1 MDAFC
6 AVLAI
11 ALALKVL
18 APGTLATPAVS
29 AWTTV
34 FVAICVQAAPY
45 LVLGVTVST
54 AIAVFVPSEFFQR
67 ALPGRPEFAVP
78 IAGLAGVALPGC
90 ECGSVPVAASLM
102 ERGVARGPA
111 VAFLLSAPAIN
122 PVVLVATAVAF
133 PGHPIV
139 VAARATGSLLT
150 SVLVGW
156 IWQRFGRD
164 SPLPRRLGGHLAGG
178 RWERARAVASH
189 DVTQAI
195 GFLTI
200 GAAAAATLNVSVPR
214 SFLAH
219 FGHSDLIAVPALS
232 LLAIVVAVCSEAD
245 AFVAASLT
253 QFSLTARLA
262 FMVVGPA
269 VDVKLIAMQLGTF
282 GGQFTARFAPL
293 TAVTAALAAAAV
305 GIMLL

>member
-1 MDAFC
+1 A
-6 AVLAI
+6 
-11 ALALKVL
+11 
-18 APGTLATPAVS
+18 LATPAVA

-34 FVAICVQAAPY
+34 FVAICVQASPY
-45 LVLGVTVST
+45 LALGVGVST
-54 AIAVFVPSEFFQR
+54 AIAVFVPAAFFQR
-67 ALPGRPEFAVP
+67 ALPRRPEFAVP
-78 IAGLAGVALPGC
+78 LAGLAGAALPGC

-102 ERGVARGPA
+102 RRGVARGPA

-133 PGHPIV
+133 PGHPIM
-139 VAARATGSLLT
+139 VAARAAASLLT

-156 IWQRFGRD
+156 LWQRLGRD
-164 SPLPRRLGGHLAGG
+164 SPLPNRFIELPDASP
-178 RWERARAVASH
+178 WERARAIAAH

-195 GFLTI
+195 GFLTV

-219 FGHSDLIAVPALS
+219 FAQHEAIAIPALA
-232 LLAIVVAVCSEAD
+232 LLAVILAVCSEAD

-253 QFSLTARLA
+253 QFSLTARLT

-282 GGQFTARFAPL
+282 GRQFTQRFAPL
-293 TAVTAALAAAAV
+293 TAVTACLSAALIG
-305 GIMLL
+305 GILL